1 MKRYILAIVLV
12 CVALSVGKNVGMA
25 SQKEEIAD
33 IVIEPVKEKEWVA
46 GDAVLQEDF
55 VIYAIDEEGQV
66 LSNVLEND
74 QLKLQPE
81 CFEEAGDNVVSVE
94 YGPYFAH
101 TTVFVQKEEIEG
113 ITANLREECSFGVGE
128 KIGKK
133 EICVYAYYNSGLKKE
148 ITADVQM
155 SNTSIQLGQNVVHI
169 SYEAEGKSYQTTL
182 EVIGTEKKLATDKW
196 QVNKSPKP
204 TSLILTG
211 SSVTATAIAGIGSQ
225 NTTISPQKTKTPPVT
240 INSSQKTELPQKTKA
255 PKKTAVPTATPVP
268 VSYQLKSSWKGVGIS
283 AKKKKVYVRKK
294 GKCVLKTK
302 GITKVE
308 YQLVSKGKKKTK
320 KWKKVTGKTI
330 SVKKQGDWQLYLRFT
345 TASGK
350 KIEKKTNRFIVD
362 WTAPDVSG
370 IKNGKIYSGAVK
382 FQCKDS
388 VSGMKKITLNGKKC
402 KNTVQVSKNGTY
414 KVCAQDK
421 AGNQKKIQFTIKKP
435 VITPKPVQPTIT
447 EEPFISVQS
456 VRCNKSSMQMKVG
469 ESKPLS
475 ATVLPENA
483 TNKSISW
490 RVSNSNI
497 LSVSASGTVKAKQK
511 GTAYVIVRSNSNAS
525 AYATCVVYVQ

>member
-268 VSYQLKSSWKGVGIS
+268 VLLERCWDICKEKESLCEKKRKMCVKNQRHYESGIPIGFKREKENKKMEKSNRENHF
-283 AKKKKVYVRKK
+283 RKK
-294 GKCVLKTK
+294 TGGLATVPSFYY
-302 GITKVE
+302 G
-308 YQLVSKGKKKTK
+308 
-320 KWKKVTGKTI
+320 KWKENREKDQPLYRRLDSTG
-330 SVKKQGDWQLYLRFT
+330 
-345 TASGK
+345 
-350 KIEKKTNRFIVD
+350 
-362 WTAPDVSG
+362 
-370 IKNGKIYSGAVK
+370 
-382 FQCKDS
+382 C
-388 VSGMKKITLNGKKC
+388 
-402 KNTVQVSKNGTY
+402 
-414 KVCAQDK
+414 
-421 AGNQKKIQFTIKKP
+421 
-435 VITPKPVQPTIT
+435 
-447 EEPFISVQS
+447 
-456 VRCNKSSMQMKVG
+456 VRHKEWENLFRGSEISMQGFGQWYEKNYIKWEKV
-469 ESKPLS
+469 
-475 ATVLPENA
+475 
-483 TNKSISW
+483 
-490 RVSNSNI
+490 
-497 LSVSASGTVKAKQK
+497 QK
-511 GTAYVIVRSNSNAS
+511 YGAGI
-525 AYATCVVYVQ
+525 